1 MTRRILFTL
10 LALLLVTGAAA
21 CGGGGDDESASDDEA
36 DEQAEGSSGD
46 DSSETTLPTAEEE
59 AADDGDASGDEGE
72 GGSGEA
78 DPPAD
83 GGPGSV
89 ATELGVDR
97 TFTGEGSDEL
107 CGAMDEFQT
116 SADPDLSETEFADQM
131 AAITPPDEIAA
142 EWETMH
148 TVLKAIASD
157 PSGEA
162 LASISQEELDEWTM
176 ANSVIAAYLGDVCG
190 LAD

>member
-21 CGGGGDDESASDDEA
+21 CGGGDDEA
-36 DEQAEGSSGD
+36 GSDDEQAEGSSGD
-46 DSSETTLPTAEEE
+46 ESSDTTLPTAEEE
-59 AADDGDASGDEGE
+59 AADDEGASGDEGE
-72 GGSGEA
+72 GGS
-78 DPPAD
+78 

-97 TFTGEGSDEL
+97 TFTGDGSDEL

-162 LASISQEELDEWTM
+162 LASMSQEELDEWTM

>member
-21 CGGGGDDESASDDEA
+21 CGGDDDEAASDDEA
-36 DEQAEGSSGD
+36 NDQQAEGSSGD
-46 DSSETTLPTAEEE
+46 ESSDTTLPTAEEE
-59 AADDGDASGDEGE
+59 AADDEGASGDEGE
-72 GGSGEA
+72 GGS
-78 DPPAD
+78 

-97 TFTGEGSDEL
+97 TFTGDGSDEL

-162 LASISQEELDEWTM
+162 LASMSQEELDEWTM

>member
-1 MTRRILFTL
+1 MTRRILLTL

-21 CGGGGDDESASDDEA
+21 CGGGDGEAGDGEA
-36 DEQAEGSSGD
+36 DESSDTRG
-46 DSSETTLPTAEEE
+46 TLPTAEEE
-59 AADDGDASGDEGE
+59 AAADDQAAADDEE
-72 GGSGEA
+72 GADDSGEA
-78 DPPAD
+78 DAPAS
-83 GGPGSV
+83 GEPGSI

-107 CGAMDEFQT
+107 CNAMDEIQS
-116 SADPDLSETEFADQM
+116 SAEPDLSEAEFADEM
-131 AAITPPDEIAA
+131 AGITPPAEIAE

-162 LASISQEELDEWTM
+162 LASMSQEELDEWTT

>member
-1 MTRRILFTL
+1 MIRRILFTL

-21 CGGGGDDESASDDEA
+21 CGGGGDDEASDERADDE
-36 DEQAEGSSGD
+36 SSD
-46 DSSETTLPTAEEE
+46 ASDTLPTAEQEA
-59 AADDGDASGDEGE
+59 AADDETASADDEGQAGGDSGD
-72 GGSGEA
+72 A
-78 DPPAD
+78 DPPAE
-83 GGPGSV
+83 GQPGSV

-107 CGAMDEFQT
+107 CGAMDDIQS
-116 SADPDLSETEFADQM
+116 SAESDLSEADFADQM
-131 AAITPPDEIAA
+131 AEITPPPEIAA

-162 LASISQEELDEWTM
+162 LASMSPEELDEWTM
-176 ANSVIAAYLGDVCG
+176 ANGVVAAYLGDVCG
-190 LAD
+190 LAG

>member
-10 LALLLVTGAAA
+10 LALLLITGAAA
-21 CGGGGDDESASDDEA
+21 CGGGGSDDEA
-36 DEQAEGSSGD
+36 GESSD
-46 DSSETTLPTAEEE
+46 TSDTLPTAEQEE
-59 AADDGDASGDEGE
+59 AADDEAPGDDEEQG
-72 GGSGEA
+72 A
-78 DPPAD
+78 DDSSDADARAD
-83 GGPGSV
+83 GEPGSI

-107 CGAMDEFQT
+107 CSAMDEIQS
-116 SADPDLSETEFADQM
+116 SAGPDLSEAEFADEV
-131 AAITPPDEIAA
+131 AGITPPPEIAA

-157 PSGEA
+157 PSGDA
-162 LASISQEELDEWTM
+162 LASMSQEELDDWTT

>member
-1 MTRRILFTL
+1 MIRRILLTL

-21 CGGGGDDESASDDEA
+21 CGGGGGGDDERADDESSDTSD
-36 DEQAEGSSGD
+36 
-46 DSSETTLPTAEEE
+46 TLPTAEEE
-59 AADDGDASGDEGE
+59 AADDEAASADDEGQAGDDSGGPE
-72 GGSGEA
+72 GR
-78 DPPAD
+78 
-83 GGPGSV
+83 PGSV

-107 CGAMDEFQT
+107 CGAMDDIQS
-116 SADPDLSETEFADQM
+116 SAEPGLSEADFADQM
-131 AAITPPDEIAA
+131 AEITPPPEIAG

-162 LASISQEELDEWTM
+162 LASMSPAELDEWTM
-176 ANSVIAAYLGDVCG
+176 ANSVVAAYLGDVCG
-190 LAD
+190 LAG

>member
-1 MTRRILFTL
+1 MTRRILLTL

-21 CGGGGDDESASDDEA
+21 CGGGDGEAGDGEA
-36 DEQAEGSSGD
+36 DESSDTRG
-46 DSSETTLPTAEEE
+46 TLPTAEEE
-59 AADDGDASGDEGE
+59 AAADDQAAADDEE
-72 GGSGEA
+72 GADDSGEA
-78 DPPAD
+78 DAPAA
-83 GGPGSV
+83 GEPGSI

-107 CGAMDEFQT
+107 CNAMDEIQS
-116 SADPDLSETEFADQM
+116 SAEPDLSEAEFADEM
-131 AAITPPDEIAA
+131 AGITPPAEIAE

-162 LASISQEELDEWTM
+162 LASMSQEELDEWTT

>member
-1 MTRRILFTL
+1 MIRRILFAL

-21 CGGGGDDESASDDEA
+21 CGGGGGGDDEA
-36 DEQAEGSSGD
+36 SDERADDGSSATSD
-46 DSSETTLPTAEEE
+46 TLPTAEEE
-59 AADDGDASGDEGE
+59 AADDEAASGEDGDQA
-72 GGSGEA
+72 GGDDSGDT
-78 DPPAD
+78 DPPAE
-83 GGPGSV
+83 GRPGSV

-107 CGAMDEFQT
+107 CDAMDDIQS
-116 SADPDLSETEFADQM
+116 SAEPDLGQADFADQM
-131 AAITPPDEIAA
+131 AAITPPAEIAA

-162 LASISQEELDEWTM
+162 LASMSQEELDEWTM

-190 LAD
+190 LAE

>member
-21 CGGGGDDESASDDEA
+21 CGGGGGDGEAGDGEA
-36 DEQAEGSSGD
+36 DESS
-46 DSSETTLPTAEEE
+46 DSRGTLPTAEEE
-59 AADDGDASGDEGE
+59 AAADDQAQGDDEEPGADD
-72 GGSGEA
+72 SGEA
-78 DPPAD
+78 DAPAS
-83 GGPGSV
+83 GEPGSI

-107 CGAMDEFQT
+107 CNAMDEIQS
-116 SADPDLSETEFADQM
+116 SAEPDLSEAEFADEM
-131 AAITPPDEIAA
+131 AGITPPAEIAE

-162 LASISQEELDEWTM
+162 LASMSQEELDEWTT

>member
-1 MTRRILFTL
+1 MTRRILFTF

-36 DEQAEGSSGD
+36 DDEQAEGSSGD

-59 AADDGDASGDEGE
+59 AADDGGASGDEGE

-78 DPPAD
+78 D
-83 GGPGSV
+83 PGSV

>member
-21 CGGGGDDESASDDEA
+21 CGDGGGDGEAGDGEA
-36 DEQAEGSSGD
+36 DESS
-46 DSSETTLPTAEEE
+46 DSRGTLPTAEEE
-59 AADDGDASGDEGE
+59 AAADDQGPGDDEE
-72 GGSGEA
+72 GADDSGEA
-78 DPPAD
+78 DAPAS
-83 GGPGSV
+83 GEPGSI

-107 CGAMDEFQT
+107 CNAMDEIQS
-116 SADPDLSETEFADQM
+116 SAEPDLSEAEFADEM
-131 AAITPPDEIAA
+131 AGITPPAEIAE

-162 LASISQEELDEWTM
+162 LASMSQEELDEWTT